1 VSLPSST
8 VVRMLACASLCAAA
22 ISAQQVR
29 AVAQL
34 GVLGGA
40 QGDAGGA
47 SDDDPGQRVE
57 MFENPHLDRYL
68 ERAQM
73 FLDRPDYTSA
83 IKVLQDVIEG
93 RTVEVFATRPEEG
106 EAGEAGVDSE
116 VTPSGKPKKDKPK
129 NSSRDAEI
137 ARQIIGRGQQPAKPE
152 RDNTELDARN
162 AVFSR
167 NGRIYR
173 PVRRLCHELLA
184 RMPDVGIQ
192 IYRTEHEFAAEE
204 LLKEALAS
212 GSSSSLEQ
220 VANRYFVTLPA
231 GRAMMLLADR
241 LMHEGRYRASVQV
254 LKDLLEIYPAQN
266 RKALGIRDVWCHF
279 KIALCLQLA
288 GEREAAQE
296 AVLELASEHEEES
309 LRIRGQLESIKELP
323 NNQLFMRDTV
333 AIDAAPDRTGGISW
347 LTPETDDLVALWQY
361 RFRND
366 NPYKD
371 PKPSNNN
378 RNNIWINGGTRSMK
392 MPFANR
398 YGAGTRV
405 AFTQERDGDYTV
417 PRAVFLEH
425 YRLRLADAASG
436 VLIAEG
442 DGAQEPP
449 LARQNHPRVRIAA
462 SDYALLRP
470 IEDDE
475 RRYIIIGHESNTTT
489 NVEALKASKL
499 VAYDKET
506 GKRKWSSE
514 DWLDGANGLRKVT
527 FLAAPTVF
535 GERLL
540 LPSLRKDAYTL
551 ECIERTTGKPLWHTP
566 LHAGGSQFFKA
577 PGCPVTV
584 HGGVAFVATNAGC
597 LAAVDAFGGDL
608 RWIRRYE
615 RHDAAH
621 KLFKKKKVVN
631 RGRGFRSYRTQFTS
645 AVLESFM
652 PTDLITHGGLIIV
665 APCDGDVLLAVEA
678 ATGDPAWML
687 DGHTRYAPYGR
698 LREIVGRNDKHLF
711 ALSDTHLIC
720 IELAGGLLRWQQKLP
735 SWSGPKYSGRGRGV
749 IVNNTVIVPNS
760 RELLLF
766 DADNKQPMRRLR
778 LPAFDESREPLS
790 GSCHVVAHGPWLAV
804 GYPGG
809 VEVFSTK
816 HALGSLANNTHD
828 PLRKANYLTM
838 SGSQRDAEQVLVK
851 MIQACED
858 VPLRQKAG
866 SRLLAL
872 VGTRARE
879 LAKAGD
885 LPAALAALQEM
896 RELLVD
902 RTVRLNW
909 HLARIEICK
918 EAGDMRAHETEQ
930 QSLYDYMEGR
940 G

>member
-1 VSLPSST
+1 MSLPSSSA
-8 VVRMLACASLCAAA
+8 VRMLACASLCAAV

-29 AVAQL
+29 AVAGL

-40 QGDAGGA
+40 QDSA
-47 SDDDPGQRVE
+47 SDPSEDDPGQRVE

-73 FLDRPDYTSA
+73 FLDRNDYTAA
-83 IKVLQDVIEG
+83 IEVLQDVIEG
-93 RTVEVFATRPEEG
+93 RTVEVFATRSEETGPDGPEG
-106 EAGEAGVDSE
+106 DGTNDP
-116 VTPSGKPKKDKPK
+116 TRTGKPGSSSTGTGKQADPKKKGYQAPE
-129 NSSRDAEI
+129 NS
-137 ARQIIGRGQQPAKPE
+137 
-152 RDNTELDARN
+152 ELDARN

-167 NGRIYR
+167 DGRIYR

-192 IYRTEHEFAAEE
+192 ISRTAHEFAAEE
-204 LLKEALAS
+204 LLTEALRT
-212 GSSSSLEQ
+212 GSAQSLEQ

-254 LKDLLEIYPAQN
+254 LRDLLEIYPEQN
-266 RKALGIRDVWCHF
+266 RKALGISELWCEF
-279 KIALCLQLA
+279 KIAVCLQLA
-288 GEREAAQE
+288 GERDAAQA
-296 AVLELASEHEEES
+296 AVQELASEHAEES
-309 LRIRGQLESIKELP
+309 LRIRGQLESIRELP
-323 NNQLFMRDTV
+323 NNQLFVRDTV
-333 AIDAAPDRTGGISW
+333 AIETVSDRTDGITLLHPDTS
-347 LTPETDDLVALWQY
+347 DLVAMWQY
-361 RFRND
+361 RFRNEV
-366 NPYKD
+366 PYKD

-378 RNNIWINGGTRSMK
+378 RNIWINGASRSLT

-398 YGAGTRV
+398 YGPGTRV
-405 AFTQERDGDYTV
+405 LFTHEREGNYSM

-436 VLIAEG
+436 VLLAEG

-449 LARQNHPRVRIAA
+449 IARQNHPRVRIAA
-462 SDYALLRP
+462 SDYALLRT

-489 NVEALKASKL
+489 TKAALKASKL
-499 VAYDKET
+499 IAYDKQT
-506 GKRKWSSE
+506 GKRAWASE
-514 DWLDGANGLRKVT
+514 DWLDGASGLRDVT

-551 ECIERTTGKPLWHTP
+551 ECIDRKTGEPLWHTL
-566 LHAGGSQFFKA
+566 LHAGGSPFFKA

-584 HGGVAFVATNAGC
+584 QGGIAFVATNAGC
-597 LAAVDAFGGDL
+597 LAAVDAFAGDL

-621 KLFKKKKVVN
+621 KLFKRKKVTN
-631 RGRGFRSYRTQFTS
+631 TGRRSFRGYPTQFKP
-645 AVLESFM
+645 AVLDSFM
-652 PTDLITHGGLIIV
+652 PSDLVIHGGLIIL
-665 APCDGDVLLAVEA
+665 APCDGEVLLAVEA
-678 ATGDPAWML
+678 ATGEPAWML
-687 DGHTRYAPYGR
+687 DGHTRYAPYGH
-698 LREIVGRNDKHLF
+698 LREIIGHNDKHLF
-711 ALSDTHLIC
+711 ALSESHIVC

-735 SWSGPKYSGRGRGV
+735 SWSGPKYSGRGRSA
-749 IVNNTVIVPNS
+749 IVGNTIIVPNS
-760 RELLLF
+760 RDLLLF
-766 DADNKQPMRRLR
+766 DSNNASPMRRLR
-778 LPAFDESREPLS
+778 LPAFDESREPLA
-790 GSCHVVAHGPWLAV
+790 GSCHIVVEGPWLAV
-804 GYPGG
+804 GYQGG

-816 HALGSLANNTHD
+816 SALGALANNTED
-828 PLRKANYLTM
+828 PLRKAFYLTK
-838 SGSQRDAEQVLVK
+838 SGARPSAEQVLVK
-851 MIQACED
+851 MIQTCKDEN
-858 VPLRQKAG
+858 LRQRAG
-866 SRLLAL
+866 SQLLAL
-872 VGTRARE
+872 VNTRASE
-879 LAKAGD
+879 LARAGD
-885 LPAALAALQEM
+885 LAAALVAMQSM
-896 RELLVD
+896 RELLFD